1 MLENCRWFLYASRF
15 YGCHPHTIDDERSRV
30 PANFRLPLLA
40 YSLIMCGLYCVV
52 GYYAKS
58 FRDYCNTDTV
68 TVDCVLQQ
76 GNRYN
81 RCFYMILTPLL
92 SCLRYAEFE
101 RAVAVARKF
110 DDLMRHHN
118 SRCNDNKRMNCC
130 MQWLIIL
137 TILVAWI
144 VISILI
150 MFAVPHMI
158 LYLLALQ
165 IITRITFSMEIAK
178 FYFLYDALY
187 RRFRRLNGL
196 CRKLTGMDVGIDTG
210 ISMIHI
216 NRLTISNLQQLYSC
230 LIDATN
236 HLNSYYSLQLFCWIA
251 CMLLDIISYIFG
263 VLRKRD
269 NVLLTCVQC
278 IMLLIF
284 SFQVITIS
292 RICHLT
298 CGQANA
304 LAGTM
309 FLAKTPA
316 LKHTEF
322 SIEAI
327 ELGVR
332 LRIFPLR
339 VRVCGLFNL
348 DNSLAFSVFG
358 IILMY
363 VVLTSSI
370 H

>member
-1 MLENCRWFLYASRF
+1 MSQTDWNGCR
-15 YGCHPHTIDDERSRV
+15 H
-30 PANFRLPLLA
+30 
-40 YSLIMCGLYCVV
+40 
-52 GYYAKS
+52 
-58 FRDYCNTDTV
+58 
-68 TVDCVLQQ
+68 
-76 GNRYN
+76 RY
-81 RCFYMILTPLL
+81 R
-92 SCLRYAEFE
+92 
-101 RAVAVARKF
+101 
-110 DDLMRHHN
+110 
-118 SRCNDNKRMNCC
+118 
-130 MQWLIIL
+130 
-137 TILVAWI
+137 
-144 VISILI
+144 
-150 MFAVPHMI
+150 
-158 LYLLALQ
+158 
-165 IITRITFSMEIAK
+165 
-178 FYFLYDALY
+178 
-187 RRFRRLNGL
+187 
-196 CRKLTGMDVGIDTG
+196 
-210 ISMIHI
+210 
-216 NRLTISNLQQLYSC
+216 
-230 LIDATN
+230 
-236 HLNSYYSLQLFCWIA
+236 LQLFCWIA